1 MELTPLFPAFLW
13 VQLLPPRGDSENG
26 RMEVGRIPQIRHL
39 YVLGCVSLH
48 FQGTWMSQPVRPLP
62 HPWDMGLSP
71 VENEQ
76 IVAIFSC

>member
-1 MELTPLFPAFLW
+1 
-13 VQLLPPRGDSENG
+13 
-26 RMEVGRIPQIRHL
+26 MEVGRIPQIRHL

-48 FQGTWMSQPVRPLP
+48 FQGTWMSQPAGPLP